1 MHEAMQAFDEKY
13 PDCSIVFGTGHIWEL
28 KHRLLEGVIDAAI
41 LPDFESHW
49 VKEKGLS
56 YQWAARDKACVL
68 LSTDHPLAD
77 CEKFRMK
84 DLVDE
89 RFIVFRIGDD
99 NYCAIDLETRFAPF
113 KKKPHIVSHYESA
126 HDMRY
131 RFRKNKTD
139 LIFLDKFFDFPQAG
153 GMKRIPVTDQ
163 QNGLI
168 CAWNPKNVKPLL
180 RKFLK
185 NCLKITPAKK
195 TD

>member
-1 MHEAMQAFDEKY
+1 
-13 PDCSIVFGTGHIWEL
+13 
-28 KHRLLEGVIDAAI
+28 
-41 LPDFESHW
+41 
-49 VKEKGLS
+49 
-56 YQWAARDKACVL
+56 
-68 LSTDHPLAD
+68 
-77 CEKFRMK
+77 MK

-89 RFIVFRIGDD
+89 RFIVYRIGDD
-99 NYCAIDLETRFAPF
+99 NYCALDLETRFTPF

-139 LIFLDKFFDFPQAG
+139 LIFLDKFFEFPQAG